1 MPHPAALSRAC
12 RTFRMANKFEFLAGS
27 LALENL
33 PFHWQLVEQIRRS
46 FDDCDGYVAYKL
58 TSLGRASDQDIPSFI
73 VVTRQHGILVID
85 VVEERVEGSTDID
98 GTQMWRLASGRET
111 PSRTWSAEV
120 YIDDLVSRLKND
132 MSLYDRRTRNVS
144 VPIQGCVVFCANEAA
159 EINQWGGFID
169 GGDVQPVL
177 ANDFP
182 GWLQS
187 ISGTYNC
194 DQETLDR
201 VCALLEGT
209 FVYANKATGIVHS
222 PLQTMND
229 YIQASLKTI
238 FKQDDAQRV
247 ASMQLPPGPQR
258 IRGLAGTGKT
268 VVLSLKAAITHN
280 RFPDYKILYL
290 FNTQSLYGQIQSLI
304 TRHFSVEA
312 KRPPDFDEH
321 LHVLHAWGGRQK
333 PGLYSTLCQT
343 YGISA
348 LTWSEV
354 RGAKDALAYV
364 YRKLLEQIGDKL
376 RETYDLVLIDEAQ
389 DLPPEVFETVF
400 RITKGAPH
408 EKRIIWAY
416 DEFQSLRDVD
426 MKGPAE
432 LFGANS
438 AGLPNMPDAVLN
450 GEYEGGIKKDFVLPN
465 CYRTPRPVLMAAH
478 GVALGLY
485 AAKKSTMLYLPS
497 DWTALGYEVIAP
509 HRLTIEPGDEVILKR
524 PDENS
529 KNRLEVLLRENGRDP
544 KELIQTLRCQNA
556 DEQGNAVAAA
566 IRHLIENEG
575 VAPEEIVIVNLVSGK
590 DSMLALQRALT
601 GAGIKSVL
609 PGFFE
614 SADVF
619 KPKGFVTISTTFRAK
634 GNEAN
639 IVFVV
644 NAHQV
649 VNDYTLRMRNAF
661 FVAVTRARG
670 WCYISGVGQ
679 EMDRLLNEL
688 GQIQGHS
695 PEFRFTCPRREDLPS
710 KRLLSMSDHDLN
722 KMQEI
727 VELLK
732 KNPDLAD
739 MVRENLRDSDA

>member
-1 MPHPAALSRAC
+1 
-12 RTFRMANKFEFLAGS
+12 MAKKFEFLAGS

-46 FDDCDGYVAYKL
+46 FEDCDGYFAYKM
-58 TSLGRASDQDIPSFI
+58 TSLGRASDQDIPSFM

-85 VVEERVEGSTDID
+85 VVEERVQGSSEFD
-98 GTQMWRLASGRET
+98 GTQVWQLASGKEI
-111 PSRTWSAEV
+111 PSRTWSTEV
-120 YIDDLVSRLKND
+120 YIDDLASRLKND
-132 MSLYDRRTRNVS
+132 MSLYDRRTRNVL
-144 VPIQGCVVFCANEAA
+144 VPISGCVVFCANDQA
-159 EINQWGGFID
+159 EIGQWGGFID
-169 GGDVQPVL
+169 GGDVSPVM
-177 ANDFP
+177 AKDFP
-182 GWLQS
+182 DWLKAIDAS
-187 ISGTYNC
+187 YSC

-201 VCALLEGT
+201 ICALLEGT
-209 FVYANKATGIVHS
+209 FVYANKSPGAVHS

-229 YIQASLKTI
+229 FIQASLKTI

-304 TRHFSVEA
+304 TRHYSVEA
-312 KRPPDFDEH
+312 KRPPDFDDH

-348 LTWSEV
+348 LTWNEV

-376 RETYDLVLIDEAQ
+376 QETYDLVLIDEAQ
-389 DLPPEVFETVF
+389 DLPSEVFETVF
-400 RITKGAPH
+400 RITKGSPH

-426 MKGPAE
+426 MKGPSE
-432 LFGANS
+432 LFGTDS
-438 AGLPNMPDAVLN
+438 EGLPNMPDSVLS
-450 GEYEGGIKKDFVLPN
+450 GAYEGGIEKDFVLPN

-485 AAKKSTMLYLPS
+485 APKKSTMLYLPS

-529 KNRLEVLLRENGRDP
+529 KNRLEVLLRDNGRNP
-544 KELIQTLRCQNA
+544 MELIQTLRCQHS
-556 DEQGNAVAAA
+556 DEQGAVVAAT
-566 IRHLIENEG
+566 IKKLIQSEG
-575 VAPEEIVIVNLVSGK
+575 VAPEEIIIVNIVSGR

-601 GAGIKSVL
+601 AEGIKSVL

-679 EMDRLLNEL
+679 EMDKLMAEL
-688 GQIQGHS
+688 GQIQAHS
-695 PEFRFTCPRREDLPS
+695 PEFRFACPRPEDLPS
-710 KRLLSMSDHDLN
+710 KRLLSMSDSDLN

-732 KNPDLAD
+732 KNPDLAE
-739 MVRENLRDSDA
+739 MIKENLRGSDE